1 MDSSKTVINSISFV
15 LTTYLFSCFPTFE
28 DSFSSWYLLIGVSV
42 LVLVIKTEGKVELKI
57 EPYYIFNIL
66 MIVYTF
72 ISSIWAWVPYYAE
85 KLARSMA
92 VTFICFSMLFIAFS
106 IDNSVL
112 PFLTICKWAG
122 YVVMVKQYLFYGT
135 NRLVDLLLHAERVTN
150 DAGNVNIIGMTIAF
164 SCVFELLEKKKKKRM
179 TISSLLLFPSILIIS
194 ATQSRKALLVL
205 IVGIILIACFYY
217 IDREHLFVSIIRLGL
232 FCAGLFIIYVVF
244 RSSPLFSGIVGR
256 MDLLFNLLK
265 EEGEIGGSSIARMEM
280 IRIGWEQFLKT
291 PWLGVGMD
299 NGRVVASEYTNG
311 YFNAYL
317 HNNYIELLCDG
328 GIVGF
333 ILYYSRYVFII
344 YEMLRNIDKKND
356 GYYPCLIMIIIL
368 LIMDYG
374 RVSYFQRHT
383 QVYFILLFLELKTLK
398 KNDKHEGT
406 DADILETKKF
416 RYLK

>member
-164 SCVFELLEKKKKKRM
+164 SCVFELLEAVDDFASFA
-179 TISSLLLFPSILIIS
+179 ILDASSVQSSILS
-194 ATQSRKALLVL
+194 
-205 IVGIILIACFYY
+205 
-217 IDREHLFVSIIRLGL
+217 
-232 FCAGLFIIYVVF
+232 
-244 RSSPLFSGIVGR
+244 
-256 MDLLFNLLK
+256 
-265 EEGEIGGSSIARMEM
+265 
-280 IRIGWEQFLKT
+280 
-291 PWLGVGMD
+291 
-299 NGRVVASEYTNG
+299 
-311 YFNAYL
+311 
-317 HNNYIELLCDG
+317 
-328 GIVGF
+328 
-333 ILYYSRYVFII
+333 
-344 YEMLRNIDKKND
+344 
-356 GYYPCLIMIIIL
+356 
-368 LIMDYG
+368 
-374 RVSYFQRHT
+374 
-383 QVYFILLFLELKTLK
+383 
-398 KNDKHEGT
+398 
-406 DADILETKKF
+406 
-416 RYLK
+416 